1 MGMNKIRVARGMV
14 FWPVSS
20 KSCVQDL
27 TLDRWKGLSSIVPF
41 IAQSKVVVVLATFE
55 SDVISFRKVDPISQV
70 DFSVPF
76 QVSPT
81 ILRFLRDSCRLLIP
95 ILPSEPS
102 LFRCFSTYF
111 AYCSLPSPFFF
122 FFFSLSS
129 IFPALC
135 LYSLPCG
142 FASSYQI
149 VITIRRCKIYNCETR
164 RQSIFTEVT
173 MK

>member
-1 MGMNKIRVARGMV
+1 MNKIRVARGMV

-70 DFSVPF
+70 DFSAPF

-102 LFRCFSTYF
+102 LFRCFLLISPTVPFRLHFSSSSSRFLLFFLLFVYILF
-111 AYCSLPSPFFF
+111 RVVLPR
-122 FFFSLSS
+122 L
-129 IFPALC
+129 I
-135 LYSLPCG
+135 
-142 FASSYQI
+142 
-149 VITIRRCKIYNCETR
+149 K
-164 RQSIFTEVT
+164 
-173 MK
+173 